1 MKDPGKGIRLT
12 SDMRDKLPAKAFGL
26 PRERKY
32 PMMVIR
38 DGKTV
43 PSLKHAYSA
52 KGYALKGLER
62 GYLSP
67 TQYRKVLTKA
77 IEIEAAVKGNRTR
90 NPKSL
95 RDLTPKEKAEI
106 KEYKLRVVGDD
117 ATAALELAR
126 LLRRGINRAADYC
139 KIKPAACKDNLG
151 LPRSKMPQIA
161 GGKTLSQLR
170 RSKKPGDQAAAEA
183 IMAAGGDPKTRG
195 TIAQQFLA
203 RLKASGVQVR
213 KRKIP
218 VGMLKATQRE
228 IQAAKAAG
236 MADVH
241 LRGDFPK
248 IDAAVLGS
256 EDGHIL
262 DGHHRWA
269 ALTMIDPFREME
281 VIVVDLP
288 IKELLYEAAATPGV
302 YLADFA
308 GIPLPNPDQ
317 RAYKRKHPTRLKRGT
332 APRSRS
338 RRAPTERQK
347 QNTRAAIRAL
357 AGV

>member
-1 MKDPGKGIRLT
+1 MKDPGKGIKLT
-12 SDMRDKLPAKAFGL
+12 SEMRGKLPAKAFGL
-26 PRERKY
+26 PQERKY
-32 PMMVIR
+32 PMMVMR
-38 DGKTV
+38 DGKVV
-43 PSLKHAYSA
+43 PSLSHVYAAKAYA
-52 KGYALKGLER
+52 VKGLEQ

-67 TQYRKVLTKA
+67 AQYRKVLTKA
-77 IEIEAAVKGNRTR
+77 IDLEAAVKGNRTK
-90 NPKSL
+90 NPK
-95 RDLTPKEKAEI
+95 RVKDLTPKEKAEI

-117 ATAALELAR
+117 ATAALELSR
-126 LLRRGINRAADYC
+126 LLKRGIDRAADYC
-139 KIKPAACKDNLG
+139 QIKPSACRDNLG

-183 IMAAGGDPKTRG
+183 MMAAGADPKVRG

-213 KRKIP
+213 KKRIP

-236 MADVH
+236 MADAH

-256 EDGHIL
+256 EDGYIL

-269 ALTMIDPFREME
+269 ALTMIDPYRDME

-308 GIPLPNPDQ
+308 GIPLSNAEQ
-317 RAYKRKHPTRLKRGT
+317 RAYKRKHPTRLKKAT
-332 APRSRS
+332 APRSS
-338 RRAPTERQK
+338 TRRAPTERQK
-347 QNTRAAIRAL
+347 RNTRAAIRAL
-357 AGV
+357 AGG